1 MVDPDARTR
10 VYLCGRLAVV
20 HGSVV
25 VPESAF
31 PARQGRRLW
40 AFGVLHRQQPIGRD
54 ELADAIWG
62 DEIPDSWDTALT
74 VLVSRLRRALQP
86 VFAGDPP
93 IVVGGPGRYELRL
106 PAGTVVDY
114 ERARQALHRTDVL
127 VERQDWDAALAEA
140 RVAAEIAARGFLPG
154 EGGVWVEGRRRLLRS
169 VQLHAL
175 TYTVEAELQRGRATV
190 AEREAE
196 QLLALDPLREG
207 SYQLLMRALS
217 AGGNASGVERV
228 LAECQTVFATERM
241 EPSADTRELARTLA
255 RGRPQL

>member
-1 MVDPDARTR
+1 MIDPHARVR
-10 VYLCGRLAVV
+10 VYLCGRLAIMR
-20 HGSVV
+20 GSVV

-54 ELADAIWG
+54 ELAEAVWG
-62 DEIPDSWDTALT
+62 DTVPDSWDVALN
-74 VLVSRLRRALQP
+74 VLVSRLRRAIQP
-86 VFAGDPP
+86 TFAEQPS
-93 IVVGGPGRYELRL
+93 VVIGGPGRYELRL
-106 PAGTVVDY
+106 PAGTIVDY
-114 ERARQALHRTDVL
+114 ERAREALHRTDVL
-127 VERQDWDAALAEA
+127 VQSQDWDAALAEA

-154 EGGVWVEGRRRLLRS
+154 ESGVWVEGQRRLLRS

-175 TYTVEAELQRGRATV
+175 TYTVEAELQRGRATI

-217 AGGNASGVERV
+217 AGGNGSGVSRV
-228 LAECQTVFATERM
+228 LAECQAVFAAERM
-241 EPSADTRELARTLA
+241 TPSAETLTLA
-255 RGRPQL
+255 QTLAHGRPKQ